1 MKAVVFKGARNLVLQ
16 DVPEPVPDPHEVL
29 VKVKNVGICG
39 SDLHYYL
46 HGLLPAGYIMGH
58 EVTGTVAGVGSAVS
72 SWNDGDRVWVCPG
85 GPCGQCTACLNGD
98 IEACQ
103 NTLSVGIGVL
113 PGGFAEYLIAPATM
127 LLPLPEDV
135 GMREGT
141 LADPLGCAHHAVDLS
156 EIVLGQSALVIGGGP
171 IGLFVVQYLKSL
183 DIEPVILSEPVPR
196 RAELGSELGA
206 DFVLNPARGSIDE
219 QSRNLTGGAGP
230 DVVFECVGIP
240 DTLHDSVALVRAKGK
255 VVWVGICMEEISF
268 VPAIWSL
275 KRISIQF
282 VMGIGNKPLDA
293 ERYLKFIQERQTD
306 VRKVISGIIR
316 LDEVPQAFE
325 RLVKPS
331 DEVKIIA
338 EL

>member
-1 MKAVVFKGARNLVLQ
+1 MKAVVFKGARNLAV
-16 DVPEPVPDPHEVL
+16 ENVPDPVAGPHEVL

-39 SDLHYYL
+39 SDLHYYI
-46 HGLLPAGYIMGH
+46 HGLLPQGYIMGH

-72 SWNDGDRVWVCPG
+72 GWNEGDRVWVCPG
-85 GPCGQCTACLNGD
+85 GPCGQCKACLDGD

-103 NTLSVGIGVL
+103 NILSIGIGVL
-113 PGGFAEYLIAPATM
+113 PGGFAEYVVAPATM
-127 LLPLPEDV
+127 VLPLPEDV
-135 GMREGT
+135 GMRKGT
-141 LADPLGCAHHAVDLS
+141 LVDPLGCAHHAVDLS
-156 EIVLGQSALVIGGGP
+156 EIVPGQSALVMGAGP

-183 DIEPVILSEPVPR
+183 GIEPVILSEPLAR
-196 RAELGSELGA
+196 RAALGSELGA
-206 DFVLNPARGSIDE
+206 DLVLNPAQGSIDE
-219 QSRNLTGGAGP
+219 QCRNLTGGEGP

-282 VMGIGNKPLDA
+282 IMGIGNKPQDA
-293 ERYLKFIQERQTD
+293 ERYLKFIQERQAD
-306 VRKVISGIIR
+306 VGKVISKIIC
-316 LDEVPQAFE
+316 LDEVPQAFQ
-325 RLVKPS
+325 RLVEPNT
-331 DEVKIIA
+331 EVKIIA